1 MSKRTASK
9 AMSKTKARAYTRKPK
24 VVTVSSSCG
33 SGAPDEILLA
43 KLMEQHVME
52 NDEVSF
58 ADIMKDLG
66 MNDRNTKW
74 RNAWKE
80 LKEKGYTERSINS
93 ESGPFFT
100 SGFRLT
106 TTGIALAATDEYKQ
120 LKTNQ
125 PRTNEE
131 LHAKIKGK
139 LMNKR
144 GDQIFDLL
152 LQHGSL
158 SRKELSGLLGIS
170 DRGANF
176 SYAFQQ
182 LKDLGYVEN
191 DPAVQGKKKKV
202 RLTDKAFV
210 TPPTVA
216 NNVTPD
222 AKKSVKSDDGSE

>member
-1 MSKRTASK
+1 
-9 AMSKTKARAYTRKPK
+9 MSKTKARAYTRKPK

-33 SGAPDEILLA
+33 SGAPDEIMLD

-80 LKEKGYTERSINS
+80 LKEKEYTERSINS

-158 SRKELSGLLGIS
+158 SRKELSGLLGTTLS
-170 DRGANF
+170 
-176 SYAFQQ
+176 S
-182 LKDLGYVEN
+182 
-191 DPAVQGKKKKV
+191 
-202 RLTDKAFV
+202 
-210 TPPTVA
+210 
-216 NNVTPD
+216 
-222 AKKSVKSDDGSE
+222 S